1 MLLLSGII
9 KHTCEGYKGSVLIE
23 PEQAIEKADYKCGKS
38 FYLDPILDT
47 YKKKI
52 IENPIVDKILDMIAK
67 ANIDRLDFGLKK
79 ITNNHSHVVFTNE
92 DKYQNYKP
100 DPDSKTKIIY
110 SRKLFHYGDM
120 VGLRYYQ
127 LSYNISNLSCVLVK
141 VEIFVLICKLHK
153 RLSSLLPFM

>member
-79 ITNNHSHVVFTNE
+79 IANNHSHVAFTNE
-92 DKYQNYKP
+92 D
-100 DPDSKTKIIY
+100 DSKTKIIY
-110 SRKLFHYGDM
+110 SCKLFKYGDM
-120 VGLRYYQ
+120 IGLRYY
-127 LSYNISNLSCVLVK
+127 
-141 VEIFVLICKLHK
+141 
-153 RLSSLLPFM
+153 

>member
-1 MLLLSGII
+1 MLYS
-9 KHTCEGYKGSVLIE
+9 
-23 PEQAIEKADYKCGKS
+23 Q
-38 FYLDPILDT
+38 
-47 YKKKI
+47 
-52 IENPIVDKILDMIAK
+52 
-67 ANIDRLDFGLKK
+67 
-79 ITNNHSHVVFTNE
+79 NE